1 MIFGQE
7 NTVFK
12 ILILMRNSWEM
23 GIKTP
28 ERLTNDREQIPM
40 EISTWSQHQ
49 PEMKKQ
55 Q

>member
-1 MIFGQE
+1 
-7 NTVFK
+7 
-12 ILILMRNSWEM
+12 MRNSWEM
-23 GIKTP
+23 GIKTS
-28 ERLTNDREQIPM
+28 ERLTNDREEIHM

>member
-1 MIFGQE
+1 
-7 NTVFK
+7 
-12 ILILMRNSWEM
+12 MRNSCEM
-23 GIKTP
+23 DVKTP
-28 ERLTNDREQIPM
+28 ERLNNDREEISM